1 MATAEQLK
9 IQLTADNQASAPINK
24 LRNDVKS
31 LGEQA
36 DKTAVRLAASNG
48 KISNGFTGMGR
59 KAGQAGIQVQQL
71 VGQIQGG
78 TNPMLA
84 LSQQATDLGFVL
96 GVPLLGAVAG
106 LAASL
111 AMTLMPSLKE
121 TQQTTTE
128 LLEDFGKLSETIKND
143 PQFRGAV
150 IRLFEQDVQD
160 NMAAVREQALKINNE
175 LKLMGQTGGA
185 IKELI
190 DLGILSEETKLA
202 GLATSQTNTEL
213 DKEVITLGKLSEKLI
228 KSEQDLALFRGTVIH
243 ISQDQQKLND
253 SHSEYIKKLEEEMLT
268 FGMNADQKARFK
280 MLGMPDEYR
289 ETAIA
294 IHEKIMA
301 QKAEMEQSKENARVQ
316 EEIKKSSIEGF
327 NKLASQNKKLFQVQK
342 AYNIANAI
350 MDAYAGANKA
360 LAYYPPPI
368 SYAMAAGQIA
378 LGMANV
384 ATIKSQS
391 FSGRAV
397 GGRVEAGTPYMVGE
411 QGREMF
417 IPSTRGEI
425 VKNSDVEAMG
435 GSRGAVN
442 VNFTINAVDTRGFS
456 ELLSSRRSQIVN
468 MVNQAM
474 NDRGRAGVTA

>member
-9 IQLTADNQASAPINK
+9 IDITADNKASASINK
-24 LRNDVKS
+24 LKNDVKG

-48 KISNGFTGMGR
+48 KMSNGFTGMGR

-121 TQQTTTE
+121 TQQTTRE

-150 IRLFEQDVQD
+150 IRLFEKDVQD
-160 NMAAVREQALKINNE
+160 NMKAVEEQALRINNK

-190 DLGILSEETKLA
+190 DFGILSDETKLA
-202 GLATSQTNTEL
+202 GLATAQTNTEL
-213 DKEVITLGKLSEKLI
+213 DREVVTLGKLSEKLI

-253 SHSEYIKKLEEEMLT
+253 SHAEYIKKLEEEMLT

-294 IHEKIMA
+294 IHEKIIA
-301 QKAEMEQSKENARVQ
+301 QKAEMEQSKETARAQ

-327 NKLASQNKKLFQVQK
+327 NKLAAHNKKLFQVQK
-342 AYNIANAI
+342 AYNIANAV

-360 LAYYPPPI
+360 LAYYAPPI

-397 GGRVEAGTPYMVGE
+397 GGRVEAGNPYMVGE

-417 IPSTRGEI
+417 VPSTRGQI
-425 VKNSDVEAMG
+425 VKNSDVEKMG
-435 GSRGAVN
+435 GGSVVN
-442 VNFTINAVDTRGFS
+442 VNFTVNAVDTRGFD
-456 ELLSSRRSQIVN
+456 ELLTSRRGQIVN

-474 NDRGRAGVTA
+474 NNRGRAGVIA